1 MEYVEQMKI
10 RKSFYALPRGKNKI
24 KQAKAKLTFKF

>member
-24 KQAKAKLTFKF
+24 KQAKLTFKF